1 MTMRKIYDLAVKTG
15 EYTNQYG
22 ETKGRWTNVGRV
34 MQDDNGGKFILLNR
48 TFNPAGVEVQ
58 PGRDSVALSMFP
70 PKEQNGGNDGG
81 GNHGGGNAPR
91 QNNGGGNNTNWDP
104 MAGHSGGEADIPF

>member
-1 MTMRKIYDLAVKTG
+1 MRKLYDLAVKTG
-15 EYTNQYG
+15 EYTNAQG
-22 ETKGRWTNVGRV
+22 ETKGRWQNVGRV

-70 PKEQNGGNDGG
+70 PKDQNGSNNGGNNSGS
-81 GNHGGGNAPR
+81 GNTPRQDNAGNNNGNWNAP
-91 QNNGGGNNTNWDP
+91 QGGD
-104 MAGHSGGEADIPF
+104 ADIPF

>member
-1 MTMRKIYDLAVKTG
+1 MRKLYDLAVKTG

-22 ETKGRWTNVGRV
+22 ETKGRWQNVGRV

-70 PKEQNGGNDGG
+70 PKEQNNNGGD
-81 GNHGGGNAPR
+81 NHGGGNAPR
-91 QNNGGGNNTNWDP
+91 QNNGDWPPPAQGGDV
-104 MAGHSGGEADIPF
+104 DIPF

>member
-1 MTMRKIYDLAVKTG
+1 MRKIYDLAVKTG

-58 PGRDSVALSMFP
+58 PGRDSVVLSIFA
-70 PKEQNGGNDGG
+70 PKDQNGGNQGG
-81 GNHGGGNAPR
+81 GNYGGGSAPSP
-91 QNNGGGNNTNWDP
+91 NNGGGDNVNWQP
-104 MAGHSGGEADIPF
+104 PVSQPSGEADIPF

>member
-1 MTMRKIYDLAVKTG
+1 MRKLYDLAVKTG

-22 ETKGRWTNVGRV
+22 ETKGRWQNVGRV

-70 PKEQNGGNDGG
+70 PKDQNNNNGGD
-81 GNHGGGNAPR
+81 NHGGGNAPR
-91 QNNGGGNNTNWDP
+91 QNNGDWPPPAQGGDV
-104 MAGHSGGEADIPF
+104 DIPF

>member
-1 MTMRKIYDLAVKTG
+1 MRKLYDLAVKTG

-22 ETKGRWTNVGRV
+22 ETKGRWQNVGRV

-70 PKEQNGGNDGG
+70 PKDQNGGN
-81 GNHGGGNAPR
+81 N
-91 QNNGGGNNTNWDP
+91 GGNNYGGHNTPRQDNVGDNNGNWNTP
-104 MAGHSGGEADIPF
+104 QGGDADIPF

>member
-1 MTMRKIYDLAVKTG
+1 MRKLYDLAVKTG

-22 ETKGRWTNVGRV
+22 ETKGRWLNVGRV

-70 PKEQNGGNDGG
+70 PKDQNWSNNGGNNSGG
-81 GNHGGGNAPR
+81 GNTPRHDNAGDNNWNAP
-91 QNNGGGNNTNWDP
+91 QGGD
-104 MAGHSGGEADIPF
+104 ADIPF

>member
-1 MTMRKIYDLAVKTG
+1 MRKLYDLAVKTG

-22 ETKGRWTNVGRV
+22 ETKGRWLNVGRV

-70 PKEQNGGNDGG
+70 PKDQNGGNNSG
-81 GNHGGGNAPR
+81 GNNTPR
-91 QNNGGGNNTNWDP
+91 QNNSGGDNGNWAP
-104 MAGHSGGEADIPF
+104 QPGQPGGEADIPF

>member
-1 MTMRKIYDLAVKTG
+1 MRKLYDLAVKTG

-22 ETKGRWTNVGRV
+22 ETKGRWLNVGRV

-70 PKEQNGGNDGG
+70 PKDQNGGNNG
-81 GNHGGGNAPR
+81 GNNSGGNNTPR
-91 QNNGGGNNTNWDP
+91 QNNSGGDNGNWAP
-104 MAGHSGGEADIPF
+104 QPEQPGGEADIPF

>member
-1 MTMRKIYDLAVKTG
+1 MRKLYDLAVKTG

-22 ETKGRWTNVGRV
+22 ETKGRWQNVGRV

-70 PKEQNGGNDGG
+70 PKDQNGGNSSGNNSGG
-81 GNHGGGNAPR
+81 GTAPR
-91 QNNGGGNNTNWDP
+91 QNNSGGDNGNWAP
-104 MAGHSGGEADIPF
+104 QPEQPGGEADIPF

>member
-1 MTMRKIYDLAVKTG
+1 MIKLYDLAVKTG

-22 ETKGRWTNVGRV
+22 ETKGRWQNVGRV

-70 PKEQNGGNDGG
+70 PKDQNGGNNGGNNSGG
-81 GNHGGGNAPR
+81 GNTPRHDNAGDNNGNWNAP
-91 QNNGGGNNTNWDP
+91 QGGD
-104 MAGHSGGEADIPF
+104 ADIPF